1 MKTTTTSSLSL
12 KNPPFGSSVTL
23 ALADDRDFEHP
34 ADGWYHIEPKG
45 NHPNQA
51 GKIIQLIDD
60 AACQS
65 VVNRFNQDANA
76 GRLSHG
82 HEMLIDHEHFK
93 HDTGKETIAY
103 GWLQQLEHRDDG
115 IFGRIRW
122 SATGQKAVDGGD
134 YRFFSTEYEPADLEI
149 LEDHRVR
156 PLRLAG
162 LTLTNDPNNKGA
174 RPITNRQG
182 AGAHGPLGVAA
193 PAPFNPNA
201 PESFTSVDP
210 GLAAANGS
218 HHETFDRVLQDSP
231 GGSDAVTKQKENQ
244 RKILMKNIATKLG
257 LAAEASEDAILT
269 EVTKLLN
276 RNQELEP
283 LIEENRTLKNR
294 QTAIDADSVDT
305 MLAAHGVKEER
316 VLNRLK
322 PVLLGLA
329 HADRQAFLDECVP
342 KPAAAAAI
350 ASAAAHQTKLFN
362 RDTKTPVGAK
372 AVEADAGKADQLKAT
387 KIMNRAREIKKEAPN
402 VSEATAV
409 IMAQRELEAVI

>member
-1 MKTTTTSSLSL
+1 
-12 KNPPFGSSVTL
+12 
-23 ALADDRDFEHP
+23 
-34 ADGWYHIEPKG
+34 
-45 NHPNQA
+45 
-51 GKIIQLIDD
+51 
-60 AACQS
+60 
-65 VVNRFNQDANA
+65 
-76 GRLSHG
+76 G

-93 HDTGKETIAY
+93 HDAGKETIAY

-134 YRFFSTEYEPADLEI
+134 YRFFSTEYDPADLEI
-149 LEDHRVR
+149 LNDRRVR

-182 AGAHGPLGVAA
+182 AGAHGPSGVVA
-193 PAPFNPNA
+193 PAPFSPNTA
-201 PESFTSVDP
+201 ESSAGRNADQ
-210 GLAAANGS
+210 AAATRS
-218 HHETFDRVLQDSP
+218 QHETFDRVIQDSP
-231 GGSDAVTKQKENQ
+231 GGRDAVTAVTTKQKENQ

-257 LAAEASEDAILT
+257 LAAEASEDAILA

-305 MLAAHGVKEER
+305 LLAAHGVKEER

-329 HADRQAFLDECVP
+329 HADRQGFLDECVP

-350 ASAAAHQTKLFN
+350 ASAASHQTKLFN
-362 RDTKTPVGAK
+362 RDTKTPIGGKV
-372 AVEADAGKADQLKAT
+372 VEADAGKADQLKAT

>member
-1 MKTTTTSSLSL
+1 M
-12 KNPPFGSSVTL
+12 
-23 ALADDRDFEHP
+23 LADDRGFEHP

-51 GKIIQLIDD
+51 GKIIQVIDD

-93 HDTGKETIAY
+93 HDTGKETLAY
-103 GWLQQLEHRDDG
+103 GWLQRLERRDEG

-134 YRFFSTEYEPADLEI
+134 YRFFSTEYDPADLET
-149 LEDHRVR
+149 LNDRRVR

-182 AGAHGPLGVAA
+182 AGAHGPAGVAA
-193 PAPFNPNA
+193 PAPFNPIA
-201 PESFTSVDP
+201 PESSAGRNADQ
-210 GLAAANGS
+210 AAANGS
-218 HHETFDRVLQDSP
+218 PHETFNRVGQDSP
-231 GGSDAVTKQKENQ
+231 GGSDAVTTKQKENQ

-257 LAAEASEDAILT
+257 LAAEASEDAILA

-283 LIEENRTLKNR
+283 LVEENRTLKNR

-305 MLAAHGVKEER
+305 LLAAHGVKEER

-350 ASAAAHQTKLFN
+350 ASAASHQTKLFN
-362 RDTKTPVGAK
+362 RDTKTPVGGK
-372 AVEADAGKADQLKAT
+372 VVEADAGKADQLKAT
-387 KIMNRAREIKKEAPN
+387 KIMNRAREIKKEAPS

-409 IMAQRELEAVI
+409 IMAQREMETSN